1 MRTAFVLFVI
11 LVALIEGAAA
21 PQYERAFNSLVVKD
35 EHPARRSTRL
45 VDYDSNFAWVTQDF
59 GDSRDVGGNT
69 VPGMFVHSHRH
80 NRWLQIMRVSTVGAK
95 FGKSPDNAR
104 IQAPWDFTFLASRSF
119 VTLPIS
125 GGSALHEPDKVIY
138 DASRNAYVLF
148 FDSYAKI
155 DSMTTAL
162 IIYKK
167 DLDTAFDYFYGGQ

>member
-21 PQYERAFNSLVVKD
+21 PEYERAFNSIVVKD

-104 IQAPWDFTFLASRSF
+104 I

-138 DASRNAYVLF
+138 DASRNAYVLY